1 MNDESNIA
9 SQHNTLVT
17 EGNKNYKDVAV
28 PDQGS
33 LSVTAKE
40 KGFTKNKEVRRSK
53 TFSKDN
59 RVRQMPIMD
68 NFLEEEKK
76 DVIQEIKEEEYPV
89 VIPPDNSSERLA

>member
-1 MNDESNIA
+1 M
-9 SQHNTLVT
+9 TLVT

-40 KGFTKNKEVRRSK
+40 KGFTKSKDFRDGVRRSK

-59 RVRQMPIMD
+59 KVRQMPIMD

-76 DVIQEIKEEEYPV
+76 DVIQEI
-89 VIPPDNSSERLA
+89 